1 MQENIVKYSAVIIE
15 PRPHP
20 AFELVLDNF
29 FRHLDE
35 RWIFIIFH
43 GNQNKK
49 FLDHLINDKFASN
62 KERIKFVHLNID
74 NLSLY
79 NYNMLM
85 RTKQLYDYIDT
96 EMLLIFQLDS
106 LISDVYYNNIY
117 DFMDYD
123 YVGAPWPVH
132 FPNNVGNG
140 GLSLRRKSKMIE
152 IIDNHNLPDWHN
164 EDGYFSSYENMKK
177 PSHEEAGRFSVECI
191 YNEKSFGIHKA
202 WNHLH
207 KHEVDIISKHI
218 PSIYKLQELYD
229 SYTSNDSFTI
239 ITDMK
244 NIFPDA

>member
-1 MQENIVKYSAVIIE
+1 MIITIKYLFYQ
-15 PRPHP
+15 R
-20 AFELVLDNF
+20 ELKSK
-29 FRHLDE
+29 
-35 RWIFIIFH
+35 IFH
-43 GNQNKK
+43 YSYHH
-49 FLDHLINDKFASN
+49 HLRKAICILST
-62 KERIKFVHLNID
+62 
-74 NLSLY
+74 NLKYDDLA
-79 NYNMLM
+79 NYLSY
-85 RTKQLYDYIDT
+85 L
-96 EMLLIFQLDS
+96 
-106 LISDVYYNNIY
+106 